1 MNAKIC
7 LLALGL
13 MAASAHAETIPGR
26 VVGVVDGD
34 TVVLLDSALKQYRVR
49 LQGIDAPESKQPF
62 GQRSKQN
69 LSSLV
74 YGRQV
79 VAECSKQD
87 KYKRS
92 VCKIVVDGK
101 DANLAQVEAGMA
113 WWYRTY
119 AKEQTAAD
127 RVAYESAEIAAKEA
141 KRGLWTDPAPVA
153 PWDWRRGAIVR
164 DHKL

>member
-1 MNAKIC
+1 
-7 LLALGL
+7 
-13 MAASAHAETIPGR
+13 MAASVHAETIPGR

-34 TVVLLDSALKQYRVR
+34 TVVLLDPALKQYRVR
-49 LQGIDAPESKQPF
+49 LQGIDAPESRQPF

-79 VAECSKQD
+79 VAECGKQD

-101 DANLAQVEAGMA
+101 DANLAQIEAGMA

-119 AKEQTAAD
+119 AKEQAAAD
-127 RVAYESAEIAAKEA
+127 RALYESAEFAAREE
-141 KRGLWTDPAPVA
+141 KRGLWTDAAPVA
-153 PWDWRRGAIVR
+153 PWDWRRG
-164 DHKL
+164 K

>member
-7 LLALGL
+7 LLLGL
-13 MAASAHAETIPGR
+13 VAISAHAETISGR
-26 VVGVVDGD
+26 IVGVVDGD
-34 TVVLLDSALKQYRVR
+34 TVVLLDPALKQYRIR
-49 LQGIDAPESKQPF
+49 LQGIDAPESKQAF

-69 LSSLV
+69 LSNLV

-119 AKEQTAAD
+119 AKEQAVAD
-127 RVAYESAEIAAKEA
+127 RAAYEAAEFAAREA
-141 KRGLWTDPAPVA
+141 KRGLWTDVAPVA
-153 PWDWRRGAIVR
+153 PWDWRRGR
-164 DHKL
+164 